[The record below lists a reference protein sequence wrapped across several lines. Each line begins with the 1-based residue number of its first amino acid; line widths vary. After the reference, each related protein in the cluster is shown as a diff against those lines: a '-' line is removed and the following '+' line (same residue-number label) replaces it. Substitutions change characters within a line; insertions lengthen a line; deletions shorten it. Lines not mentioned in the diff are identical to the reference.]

1 MRNLLL
7 LLVLVAGCLSNETGE
22 SERSSDLEAVA
33 AVAIPVCP
41 TGTWCV
47 ETAPVAGTLL
57 HAIWAV
63 TANDVFAVGDGGT
76 ILRRQNGNAWTQ
88 MVSGTTANLRGL
100 WAASS
105 TDVWAGGVG
114 GTILHFNGTAWSAV
128 TGATSDVDAVWGS
141 SATDVWFCG
150 SGTVLRWTGSA
161 FTKFSFAGTL
171 LAVSGTGPSD
181 VWVTG
186 ENTNTHHWNGSA
198 WTTVNPGAGTS
209 TLLTVLAIASNDVW
223 VADFMPTKE
232 TLHFNGSKWVAQKT
246 SGALFNG
253 MSALSTNDIWGAG
266 GNHVGHW
273 NGAAWTSEQ
282 PFGTSAAMWSVTTVP
297 SNAWLVGSGA
307 LIAHR
312 TF

>member
-1 MRNLLL
+1 MRYL
-7 LLVLVAGCLSNETGE
+7 LLVLIVGCISSEPEE
-22 SERSSDLEAVA
+22 SEQRSDLEAVA
-33 AVAIPVCP
+33 AVAIPACP
-41 TGTWCV
+41 NGAWCV
-47 ETAPVAGTLL
+47 EAAPVTGTLL

-63 TANDVFAVGDGGT
+63 NANDVFAVGDGGT
-76 ILRRQNGNAWTQ
+76 ILRRQNGNAWTA

-114 GTILHFNGTAWSAV
+114 GVVLHFNGTAWSAV

-141 SATDVWFCG
+141 GSNDVWFCG
-150 SGTVLRWTGSA
+150 SGVVLRRANNA

-171 LAVSGTGPSD
+171 LAVSGTGPND

-186 ENTNTHHWNGSA
+186 ENTNTHRWNGST

-209 TLLTVLAIASNDVW
+209 TLLTVLAIATNDVW

-232 TLHFNGSKWVAQKT
+232 TLHFNGSKWTAQKT
-246 SGALFNG
+246 SGSLFNG
-253 MSALSTNDIWGAG
+253 MSARSTSDIWGAG

-273 NGAAWTSEQ
+273 NGTAWTTEQ
-282 PFGTSAAMWSVTTVP
+282 PFGSNASMWSVTTVP
-297 SNAWLVGSGA
+297 GNAWLVGSSA